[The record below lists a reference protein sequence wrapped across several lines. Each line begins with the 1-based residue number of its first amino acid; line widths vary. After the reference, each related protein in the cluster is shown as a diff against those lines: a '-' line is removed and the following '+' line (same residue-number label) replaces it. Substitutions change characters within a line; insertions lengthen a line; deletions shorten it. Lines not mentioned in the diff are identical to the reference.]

1 MNKSPLIIGDYAA
14 VRRLIR
20 EVLRTNFATTLRGGY
35 GMEGVPLAEREK
47 PTIILLDLDTAM
59 SAGLQTSRLLG
70 ARSGLRQV
78 PILIVTARSSPA
90 DMVGGATDGGR
101 LFVLK
106 SFRATQ
112 LRAGVRTS
120 SLRAPAQ
127 QWCRL

>member
-70 ARSGLRQV
+70 CS
-78 PILIVTARSSPA
+78 
-90 DMVGGATDGGR
+90 
-101 LFVLK
+101 
-106 SFRATQ
+106 
-112 LRAGVRTS
+112 VRTS
-120 SLRAPAQ
+120 ASADSHRDGSQLAGRHGWRRNRWRPSLRS
-127 QWCRL
+127 